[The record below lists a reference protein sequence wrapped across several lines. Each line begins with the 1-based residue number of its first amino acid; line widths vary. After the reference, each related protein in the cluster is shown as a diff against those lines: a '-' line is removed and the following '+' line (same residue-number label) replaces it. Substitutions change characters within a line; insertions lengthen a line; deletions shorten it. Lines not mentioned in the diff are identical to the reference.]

1 VLSQVGLR
9 LRLKRADT
17 PDNRPVTVQVEGA
30 SAVVAPLRVDE
41 AGLATLEIRLP
52 ETTLH
57 PGSARDS
64 RVTFRVR
71 ITGPEGTRVPPRMV
85 PYLSLQ
91 ERLLPEVLLLES
103 GQPLDPPES
112 PGKE

>member
-1 VLSQVGLR
+1 MCELSLHNRSRWPARVLSQVGLR
-9 LRLKRADT
+9 LRLKLADT

-30 SAVVAPLRVDE
+30 SGVVSPLRVDE

-64 RVTFRVR
+64 RVTFQVR
-71 ITGPEGTRVPPRMV
+71 ITG
-85 PYLSLQ
+85 
-91 ERLLPEVLLLES
+91 PEVLLLES